1 MLMIPPTTIPTV
13 VSIIT
18 KLATSIG
25 PTIAKYA
32 PIIIK
37 TIGQNLPAFIK
48 TIEGISLAADVLK
61 PSEKV
66 DELGAKAMAADKT
79 PEDFDQINDYINYL
93 RSDVKVDES
102 TLSND
107 SIDVSVRRAIGTSI
121 ALKALGSE
129 LNTDISLPFL
139 NKVCELGVESKVLLE
154 IIKSYSESGLN
165 PDDVEAY
172 IDGEL
177 TLDERSKHSNAL
189 VDVYHNVYPSMTTQ
203 EVEQAIMKD
212 F

>member
-66 DELGAKAMAADKT
+66 DELGAKAMAADKK

-107 SIDVSVRRAIGTSI
+107 SIDVTVRRAVGTSI

-139 NKVCELGVESKVLLE
+139 NKVSELGVESKVLLE

-177 TLDERSKHSNAL
+177 TLNESDQHG
-189 VDVYHNVYPSMTTQ
+189 DVLAKAYQKAYPSMTA
-203 EVEQAIMKD
+203 EEIDQAVMKD